1 MRCRKNIL
9 TKEWCFVIDCTIEPE
24 GGGPMDFKLNEEQE
38 AMREM
43 AKNFAEKKI
52 APSMEEDEKEHRF
65 RPEIVKEMGRLGFF
79 GCIAPEKYGGNES
92 GYLAASV
99 MTEEIA
105 RISPSWG
112 LPFNLQMN
120 SIQSVLLNFGTQE
133 QRERWIPKLINAEL
147 LGCFAITEPNTGSDV
162 ASMKLTAVETEGGFV
177 LNGTKMWISGVPVA
191 DLGIVYVYTDKAAK
205 HRGMSAFIVDMH
217 APGVTQKAIN
227 TKLGLFCAPTGEIV
241 FEEVKVPKD
250 SLVGQ
255 KGDGFK
261 ICMAMLDNTRLSSA
275 ARAVGVARACLEHS
289 VRYAN
294 EREQFGQPVA
304 NFQMIQEQIAE
315 MYVEEQAARLL
326 VYRAA
331 CNRDLGQRNTVEVS
345 CAKYYAAE
353 VAVKAAN
360 QAVKIFG
367 SYGFSTEYPV
377 ERFYRDAKSYQI
389 VEGTSNIQKMII
401 ARNALGLK

>member
-1 MRCRKNIL
+1 
-9 TKEWCFVIDCTIEPE
+9 
-24 GGGPMDFKLNEEQE
+24 MDFALTEEQQ

-52 APSMEEDEKEHRF
+52 APTMEEDEKEHRF
-65 RPEIVKEMGRLGFF
+65 RREIVKEMARLGFF
-79 GCIAPEKYGGNES
+79 GCIAPEKFGGNES

-105 RISPSWG
+105 KVSPSWG

-120 SIQSVLLNFGTQE
+120 SIQSALLNFGTEE
-133 QRERWIPKLINAEL
+133 QQQQWIPKLINADL

-162 ASMKLTAVETEGGFV
+162 ASMKSVAQEVDDGFI

-191 DLGIVYVYTDKAAK
+191 DAAIVYAYTDRAAK
-205 HRGMSAFIVDMH
+205 HKGISAFMVDMKTK
-217 APGVTQKAIN
+217 GVTQKAIES
-227 TKLGLFCAPTGEIV
+227 KLGLYCAPTGEII
-241 FEEVKVPKD
+241 FEEVKLPKN
-250 SLVGQ
+250 SLIGK

-261 ICMAMLDNTRLSSA
+261 ICMSMLDNTRLSSA
-275 ARAVGVARACLEHS
+275 SRAVGVASACLAHS

-294 EREQFGQPVA
+294 EREQFGQPIA
-304 NFQMIQEQIAE
+304 SFQMIQEQIAE
-315 MYVEEQAARLL
+315 MYVEEEAARLL

-331 CNRDLGQRNTVEVS
+331 SNRDKGAKNTVEVS
-345 CAKYYAAE
+345 CAKYFAAE
-353 VAVKAAN
+353 VAVRAAN
-360 QAVKIFG
+360 TAVKIFG

-401 ARNALGLK
+401 SRHALGSK

>member
-1 MRCRKNIL
+1 
-9 TKEWCFVIDCTIEPE
+9 
-24 GGGPMDFKLNEEQE
+24 MDFKLTEEQE

-52 APSMEEDEKEHRF
+52 APTMEEDEKEHHF
-65 RPEIVKEMGRLGFF
+65 RREVVKEMAKLGFF

-92 GYLAASV
+92 GYLAATV

-105 RISPSWG
+105 KVSPSWG

-120 SIQSVLLNFGTQE
+120 SIQSVLLSFGTEE
-133 QRERWIPKLINAEL
+133 QRERWIPKLINADL
-147 LGCFAITEPNTGSDV
+147 FGCFAITEANTGSDV
-162 ASMKLTAVETEGGFV
+162 ASMKSGAQEVEDGFI
-177 LNGTKMWISGVPVA
+177 LNGTKMWISGVPVS
-191 DLGIVYVYTDKAAK
+191 DLASVYAYTDRAAK
-205 HRGMSAFIVDMH
+205 HRGISAFMVDMH
-217 APGVTQKAIN
+217 SPGVTQKAIES
-227 TKLGLFCAPTGEIV
+227 KLGLFCAPTGEIV
-241 FEEVKVPKD
+241 FEDVKLPKD
-250 SLVGQ
+250 SLVGN

-261 ICMAMLDNTRLSSA
+261 ICMSMLDNTRLSSA
-275 ARAVGVARACLEHS
+275 ARAVGVARACLAHS

-294 EREQFGQPVA
+294 EREQFGQPIA

-315 MYVEEQAARLL
+315 MYVEEEAARLL

-331 CNRDLGQRNTVEVS
+331 SNRDQGIKSTVEVS
-345 CAKYYAAE
+345 CAKYYAGE
-353 VAVKAAN
+353 VAVRAAN
-360 QAVKIFG
+360 TAVKIFG

-401 ARNALGLK
+401 SRHALGSK